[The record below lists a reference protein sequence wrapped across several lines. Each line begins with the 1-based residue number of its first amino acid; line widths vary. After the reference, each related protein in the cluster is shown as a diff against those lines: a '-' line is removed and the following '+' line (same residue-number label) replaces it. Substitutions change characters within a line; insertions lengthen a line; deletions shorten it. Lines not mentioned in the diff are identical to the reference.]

1 MIWSKEKGVLI
12 GLGKDI
18 KFGNEED
25 IWLKLFEEVG
35 KREKIDGCSDLI
47 PYWGLTD
54 QKKMI
59 KIERIVPMYP
69 FSRDEIKYDRLMKIL
84 FLYRL
89 TLGQSRQEQVLKL
102 LFNKLGENKNDF
114 NMEDIKDHFIN
125 LSPFYKKIGNIG

>member
-1 MIWSKEKGVLI
+1 
-12 GLGKDI
+12 
-18 KFGNEED
+18 
-25 IWLKLFEEVG
+25 
-35 KREKIDGCSDLI
+35 
-47 PYWGLTD
+47 
-54 QKKMI
+54 
-59 KIERIVPMYP
+59 
-69 FSRDEIKYDRLMKIL
+69 MKIL